1 MNKNEKGTS
10 IYFSTHDWG
19 HAVLERLKML
29 FFAIFDFVIGLK
41 CKEKWTDRELDIMT
55 ERHMVRQG
63 DRVTEWQRGREYREA
78 ERTERTERTER

>member
-41 CKEKWTDRELDIMT
+41 CKEKWTDREFDKEI
-55 ERHMVRQG
+55 ERQKG
-63 DRVTEWQRGREYREA
+63 
-78 ERTERTERTER
+78 